1 MPACPHPL
9 RLACPLL
16 ACCLLAACA
25 TSTPVSPSPAD
36 NGAPAYAPRPVSVP
50 AQAGYVLPDGR
61 VHIIGNDGM
70 QALIDALNAAFSRHH
85 PNVRFAATL
94 QGSSTGMPALAANAT
109 LLAPMTRNMWPGD
122 RAAWRQ
128 LQRSQG
134 AQGSQEPLAVRI
146 GYSGYGPRPPHKTP
160 PAVYVN
166 ASNPLAGLDMAQVA
180 RIFTDGQPGGDL
192 NTWGQLGLTQPG
204 WASRRIH
211 AYGLRDDGG
220 FATGVR
226 TARLGGRPF
235 SVKYEPLPSR
245 QDVIRAVSQDPYG
258 IGLIGWMNASAV
270 AANVRP
276 LPLAAQPGQPF
287 YGPDLPSVRQ
297 GRYPLSHHVQFY
309 ARQPLDELAR
319 QYLLFALSSEGQAI
333 VASQQG
339 SAEGY
344 VPLSADDLAAE
355 RRKLQAAP

>member
-109 LLAPMTRNMWPGD
+109 LLAPMTRDMWPGD

-160 PAVYVN
+160 PAV
-166 ASNPLAGLDMAQVA
+166 
-180 RIFTDGQPGGDL
+180 T
-192 NTWGQLGLTQPG
+192 
-204 WASRRIH
+204 
-211 AYGLRDDGG
+211 
-220 FATGVR
+220 
-226 TARLGGRPF
+226 
-235 SVKYEPLPSR
+235 
-245 QDVIRAVSQDPYG
+245 
-258 IGLIGWMNASAV
+258 
-270 AANVRP
+270 
-276 LPLAAQPGQPF
+276 
-287 YGPDLPSVRQ
+287 
-297 GRYPLSHHVQFY
+297 
-309 ARQPLDELAR
+309 
-319 QYLLFALSSEGQAI
+319 
-333 VASQQG
+333 
-339 SAEGY
+339 
-344 VPLSADDLAAE
+344 
-355 RRKLQAAP
+355 